1 MKTTT
6 CLSKARLATVLI
18 GAAVVL
24 SALPGAAQAADK
36 KFASLA
42 TTPLARGAGY
52 EFHHGSR
59 RVRYLQRQLRR
70 LGARPG
76 PIDGLFGPLT
86 EGGVRRFQRR
96 AGLRVDGLVGPK
108 TATRLAHRI
117 RILHR
122 RAVARE
128 RLRQRSQNRH
138 LPRTGGGAGNQV
150 DVTTPG
156 RTARNSGTLSLLTTL
171 LLAAGSAAVLVL
183 LFMTQTRRSRRPAE
197 REQPAPRRAP
207 SAMPVIGYVSLS
219 EQERLVHGE
228 DYGPQIEVIEAFC
241 RQRGLRLLRI
251 VRDVESTGHD
261 ASGLEHACQML
272 AGGQA
277 RGLVVQGLGRLTHSP
292 ARLAVLLRWLADS
305 DRTLIAVGNA
315 LDTSTA
321 DGRVTAE
328 SLIEV
333 GDWDHERAVHG
344 RAANRRSSGR
354 PAVHDL
360 PGLHARIAATAPE
373 ADDEGER

>member
-1 MKTTT
+1 MKTTIRF
-6 CLSKARLATVLI
+6 SKARLATTLI

-24 SALPGAAQAADK
+24 SVLPGAAQAADK
-36 KFASLA
+36 QFASLA

-52 EFHHGSR
+52 EFPHGSR
-59 RVRYLQRQLRR
+59 HVRYLQRQLRR

-108 TATRLAHRI
+108 TATRLANRI
-117 RILHR
+117 RSLHR
-122 RAVARE
+122 RAVVRE
-128 RLRQRSQNRH
+128 RLRHRSHKRP
-138 LPRTGGGAGNQV
+138 LPANGGSARNQV
-150 DVTTPG
+150 DVTTPERG
-156 RTARNSGTLSLLTTL
+156 ALSLVTTL
-171 LLAAGSAAVLVL
+171 LLAVSSAALLVL
-183 LFMTQTRRSRRPAE
+183 LFMTQTRRSHRPAE

-207 SAMPVIGYVSLS
+207 SVTPVIGYVSLS

-241 RQRGLRLLRI
+241 RQSELRLVRI

-261 ASGLEHACQML
+261 ASGLQHACQAL
-272 AGGQA
+272 ARDQA
-277 RGLVVQGLGRLTHSP
+277 RGLVVQRLGRLTHSP

-305 DRTLIAVGNA
+305 DRTLIAIGNA

-321 DGRVTAE
+321 DGFVTAE

-333 GDWDHERAVHG
+333 GDWDQERTA
-344 RAANRRSSGR
+344 RRWAQHSGR
-354 PAVHDL
+354 PAARDL
-360 PGLHARIAATAPE
+360 PDLRARIAAMHDAE
-373 ADDEGER
+373 DEVER

>member
-1 MKTTT
+1 MKTTIRF
-6 CLSKARLATVLI
+6 SKARLATTLI

-24 SALPGAAQAADK
+24 SVLPGAAQAADK

-52 EFHHGSR
+52 EFPHGSR
-59 RVRYLQRQLRR
+59 HVRYLQRQLRR

-117 RILHR
+117 SGLHR
-122 RAVARE
+122 RAVVRE
-128 RLRQRSQNRH
+128 RLRHRSHNR
-138 LPRTGGGAGNQV
+138 PAPATRGSAGNQV
-150 DVTTPG
+150 GVTTPG
-156 RTARNSGTLSLLTTL
+156 GAARNSGALSLLTTL
-171 LLAAGSAAVLVL
+171 LLAVTSAAVLVL
-183 LFMTQTRRSRRPAE
+183 LFMTQTRRSRRQAE

-207 SAMPVIGYVSLS
+207 SATAVIGYVSLS

-228 DYGPQIEVIEAFC
+228 DYRPQIAVIEAYC
-241 RQRGLRLLRI
+241 RQRGLRLVRI
-251 VRDVESTGHD
+251 VRDVESKGHD
-261 ASGLEHACQML
+261 ASGLQHACQAL
-272 AGGQA
+272 ARDEAG
-277 RGLVVQGLGRLTHSP
+277 GLVVQRLGRLTHSP

-305 DRTLIAVGNA
+305 GRELIAIGNA

-321 DGRVTAE
+321 GGRVTAE

-333 GDWDHERAVHG
+333 GDWDHERAVRR
-344 RAANRRSSGR
+344 RAPHSGR
-354 PAVHDL
+354 PAVRDL
-360 PGLHARIAATAPE
+360 RDLREVHAQLAAIGD
-373 ADDEGER
+373 ADDEVER